1 MKPDAFAALEDLRA
15 HRAELG
21 NPHLRELFAADPE
34 RFSRFSLTLG
44 DLTLDYSKN
53 RMVAETLPLLVAL
66 AERAGV
72 AESRDAMFS
81 GEALNFTENRA
92 VGHVALRAPADATF
106 TIGGRNVVPEVHEVL
121 DRFCAFADGIR
132 GGDIRG
138 VAADRF
144 TDVVNIGIG
153 GSDLGP
159 AMAVAAL
166 TPYRGDGPRVH
177 FVSNVDGAHLSD
189 TLATLD
195 AERTLFI
202 TASKTFTT
210 AETMTNAASAR
221 AWLAY
226 RLGEESVGDH
236 FAAIST
242 NAEKVA
248 EFGIKPER
256 VFGFWD
262 WVGGRYSV
270 WSAIGLPL
278 AISVGAANFRAFLA
292 GARAMDE
299 HFRDAP
305 LPENLPV
312 ILGLLGVWY
321 RNVWDF
327 RTHAVLPYEQRL
339 HRFAAHLQ
347 QLDMESN
354 GKRVTRE
361 SELVEYR
368 TGPIVW
374 GEPGTNGQ
382 HAFFQLLHQG
392 TEIVPADFL
401 VAAEP
406 REDLGDHHAK
416 LVANCLAQTEA
427 LAFGK
432 TEEEVR
438 AELESSGLPGEAL
451 DKLLLH
457 KVFPGNRPTNTLIYR
472 RLDPFM
478 LGMLI
483 ALYEHKV
490 FVQGAIWNINPFDQW
505 GVELGKA
512 LASRLLP
519 LVRDGESGEGLDSST
534 AGLLARYRQMSAK
547 PESLTE
553 R

>member
-1 MKPDAFAALEDLRA
+1 MKPAALTALENLRA

-21 NPHLRELFAADPE
+21 NPHLRDLFAADPD
-34 RFSRFSLTLG
+34 RFSRFSVSLG

-53 RMVAETLPLLVAL
+53 RIVPETMPLLIAL
-66 AERAGV
+66 AEAAGIT
-72 AESRDAMFS
+72 ELRNAMFA
-81 GEALNFTENRA
+81 GEPINLTENRA
-92 VGHVALRAPADATF
+92 VLHVALRAPAGAD
-106 TIGGRNVVPEVHEVL
+106 IRVDGRNVVPQVHAVL
-121 DRFCAFADGIR
+121 KAFLAFADRIR
-132 GGDIRG
+132 SGDIRG

-166 TPYRGDGPRVH
+166 TPYRGNGPRLH
-177 FVSNVDGAHLSD
+177 FVSNVDGAHLAD
-189 TLATLD
+189 TLAGLD
-195 AERTLFI
+195 AERTLFLI
-202 TASKTFTT
+202 ASKTFTT
-210 AETMTNAASAR
+210 SETMTNAASAR
-221 AWLAY
+221 QWLAY
-226 RLGEESVGDH
+226 RLGEEGVPDH

-242 NAEKVA
+242 NLEKVA
-248 EFGIKPER
+248 EFGIRRDR

-278 AISVGAANFRAFLA
+278 AISIGGENFHAFLA
-292 GARAMDE
+292 GARDMDE

-305 LPENLPV
+305 LAENVPV
-312 ILGLLGVWY
+312 VMGLLGIWY

-327 RTHAVLPYEQRL
+327 RTYAVLPYDQRL
-339 HRFAAHLQ
+339 SRFAAHLQ

-354 GKRVTRE
+354 GKRVTRD
-361 SELVEYR
+361 SRLVEYR

-401 VAAEP
+401 AAAEP
-406 REDLGDHHAK
+406 HEDLGDHHAK

-432 TEEEVR
+432 TEAEVR
-438 AELESSGLPGEAL
+438 EELEKSGLAGEAL
-451 DKLLLH
+451 QKLLPH

-472 RLDPFM
+472 RLDPYT
-478 LGMLI
+478 LGRLI
-483 ALYEHKV
+483 ALYEHKI
-490 FVQGAIWNINPFDQW
+490 FVQGAVWDINSFDQW

-512 LASRLLP
+512 LATRLLP
-519 LVRDGESGEGLDSST
+519 VVRDGAAADKLDPSTRGLVARFRELRSGE
-534 AGLLARYRQMSAK
+534 
-547 PESLTE
+547 
-553 R
+553 

>member
-1 MKPDAFAALEDLRA
+1 MKAEALGALERLRA

-21 NPHLRELFAADPE
+21 NPHLRELFSNAPE
-34 RFSRFSLTLG
+34 RFSRFSLQLG
-44 DLTLDYSKN
+44 NLTLDYSKN
-53 RMVAETLPLLVAL
+53 RIVPETMPLLVEL

-72 AESRDAMFS
+72 AELREAMFS
-81 GEALNFTENRA
+81 GQPINLTENRA
-92 VGHVALRAPADATF
+92 VLHVALRSAPDDEIRVDGT
-106 TIGGRNVVPEVHEVL
+106 NVVPEVHAVL
-121 DRFCAFADGIR
+121 DRFCGFADQIR
-132 GGDIRG
+132 AGEIRG

-166 TPYRGDGPRVH
+166 TPYRGGGPKLH
-177 FVSNVDGAHLSD
+177 FVSNVDGAHLAD
-189 TLATLD
+189 TLAGLD
-195 AERTLFI
+195 AERTLFLV
-202 TASKTFTT
+202 ASKTFTT
-210 AETMTNAASAR
+210 SETMTNAASAR
-221 AWLAY
+221 SWLAY
-226 RLGEESVGDH
+226 RLGEEAVPDH

-242 NAEKVA
+242 NGAKVA
-248 EFGIKPER
+248 EFGIKPDR

-278 AISVGAANFRAFLA
+278 AISIGGANFRDFLA
-292 GARAMDE
+292 GARAIDA

-305 LPENLPV
+305 FTENMPV
-312 ILGLLGVWY
+312 LMALLGIWY

-327 RTHAVLPYEQRL
+327 RTHAVLPYDQRL
-339 HRFAAHLQ
+339 ARFPAHLQ

-354 GKRVTRE
+354 GKRVTRD
-361 SELVEYR
+361 SKLVEYR

-401 VAAEP
+401 LASEPAEH
-406 REDLGDHHAK
+406 LGDHHAK
-416 LVANCLAQTEA
+416 LAANCLAQTEA

-432 TEEEVR
+432 TEAEVR
-438 AELESSGLPGEAL
+438 AELTRAGLSGEAL
-451 DKLLLH
+451 ERLLLH

-472 RLDPFM
+472 RLDPHT
-478 LGMLI
+478 LGALI

-490 FVQGAIWNINPFDQW
+490 FVQGAIWDINSFDQW

-512 LASRLLP
+512 LATRLLP
-519 LVRDGESGEGLDSST
+519 VVAEGAAAEGLDAST
-534 AGLLARYRQMSAK
+534 RGLV
-547 PESLTE
+547 E
-553 R
+553 RLRALRGSQE